1 MRISGFTMAKN
12 AGKLYYPIAQSIQSV
27 LPLVDEFI
35 IALGDCD
42 DDDTTKHQVESINS
56 PKIKIIDTVWDL
68 DKFPGGM
75 ENAHQTDI
83 AKSHCSGDWLFYLQA
98 DEVVHENDL
107 PVIKEQCQKY
117 VNDLNVEGFLFDYYH
132 FWGDYHHYHYS
143 HGWYKKEIRIIRN
156 LKEIHSWKSAQSFRK
171 IPNFDGLHYRQKEG
185 TYKLKV
191 IKIQARIYHY
201 GWVRPPHLM
210 KKKNKA
216 LDTIHKGKEAANA
229 KHAGGPNEF
238 NYGSM
243 KYVRIFKGSH
253 PFVMNEWIQK
263 FNWQDKLK
271 YKQTKNNLKRFRHE
285 KWLYRMLSCIE
296 NSLGFTF
303 GGSKNY
309 KLINNDRSK

>member
-1 MRISGFTMAKN
+1 MKISGFTMAKN

-42 DDDTTKHQVESINS
+42 DDDTTKRQIESINS

-68 DKFPGGM
+68 DKYPGGM

-83 AKSHCSGDWLFYLQA
+83 AKSHCTGDWLFYLQA

-107 PVIKEQCQKY
+107 PVIKEKCQKY
-117 VNDLNVEGFLFDYYH
+117 VNDLNVEGMLFDYYH

-185 TYKLKV
+185 AYKLKV
-191 IKIQARIYHY
+191 IKIQAHIYHY

-229 KHAGGPNEF
+229 KHAGGPSEF

-243 KYVRIFKGSH
+243 KYVRTFKGSH
-253 PFVMNEWIQK
+253 PSVMNEWIQK

-271 YKQTKNNLKRFRHE
+271 YKQTKNNHKRFRHE
-285 KWLYRMLSCIE
+285 KWLYRILSFVE
-296 NSLGFTF
+296 NSLGLTF

-309 KLINNDRSK
+309 KLIR